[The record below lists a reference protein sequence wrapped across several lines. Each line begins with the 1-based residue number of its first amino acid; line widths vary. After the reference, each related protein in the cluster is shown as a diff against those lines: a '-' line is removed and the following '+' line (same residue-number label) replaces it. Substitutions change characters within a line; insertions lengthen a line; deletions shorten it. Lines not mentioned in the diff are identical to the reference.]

1 MADFIAQSTIDRFPQ
16 DVIDMSKK
24 CLLDWL
30 GVTLGG
36 AGDAVSA
43 SIVDFVNETG
53 GKRQA
58 SVLGFGMRTNVL
70 NAGLANGTMAHA
82 LDYDDAHS
90 VGRAHISAPLIA
102 ALLPIAEHKR
112 LSGRDFITAMV
123 MGFELS
129 TRVGSALGKGYYEK
143 GWYATAIL
151 GRLGAAAG
159 AGKLLGLR
167 SDQLAVALG
176 LAATQAGGLRD
187 VFGTMGKPF
196 HAGKA
201 AADGMLAAL
210 LAQRGFTAPADVLDN
225 GSGFSRVFSSSYE
238 GDLITAN
245 LGQVWN
251 ILSNSFKL
259 YAACLLVHPVVDG
272 LILLRGK
279 YELKSEEIEEIR
291 VEVAPLNLAV
301 TSNARP
307 ATGLEGKFSL
317 SFAAALS
324 VLFGHAGSTLFS
336 NEVVHNPD
344 VKRMMEKVTATS
356 NSGIAETEANI
367 MVRLKNGQV
376 HRIRV
381 TSPKGDPKNPL
392 SFAEIQQK
400 FGELALSVLPE
411 NRIGKI
417 IERVRHLEDQKDIS
431 TVVRLCC
438 KRVKGQGE
446 RDRNGSKFRRKS
458 VL

>member
-1 MADFIAQSTIDRFPQ
+1 MSRTHTIADFIAQASIDGFPQ

-36 AGDAVSA
+36 AGEAVST
-43 SIVDFVNETG
+43 SIVDFVNEAG
-53 GKRQA
+53 GKKQA
-58 SVLGFGMRTNVL
+58 SVLGSGMRTNVV
-70 NAGLANGTMAHA
+70 NAALANGTMAHA

-90 VGRAHISAPLIA
+90 VVRAHVSAPLIA
-102 ALLPIAEHKR
+102 ALLPIAEYKR

-129 TRVGSALGKGYYEK
+129 TRVGSALGKEYYEA
-143 GWYATAIL
+143 GWHATAIL
-151 GRLGAAAG
+151 GRFGAAAG
-159 AGKLLGLR
+159 TGKLLGLR
-167 SDQLAVALG
+167 SDQLVVALG

-210 LAQRGFTAPADVLDN
+210 LAQRGFTAPADILDN
-225 GSGFSRVFSSSYE
+225 GSGFSRVFSSRYE
-238 GDLITAN
+238 SDLITAN

-251 ILSNSFKL
+251 ILSNSFKP

-272 LILLRGK
+272 LILLRRK
-279 YELKSEEIEEIR
+279 YELKADEIEEIR

-301 TSNARP
+301 TGNASP

-324 VLFGHAGSTLFS
+324 VLFGHAGNTLFT
-336 NEVVHNPD
+336 NEMVHNPD
-344 VKRMMEKVTATS
+344 VKRMMETVTATS
-356 NSGIAETEANI
+356 NPGIAETEANI
-367 MVRLKNGQV
+367 TVRLENGQV

-392 SFAEIQQK
+392 TFAEVQEK
-400 FGELALSVLPE
+400 FRGLALNVLPE

-417 IERVRHLEDQKDIS
+417 IERVRHLEDQKDMS

-438 KRVKGQGE
+438 RKVKGRGE
-446 RDRNGSKFRRKS
+446 R
-458 VL
+458 